1 MKNNLLP
8 PFVMREAGIKPEL
21 DPSRMNSH
29 CDLYATN
36 EENMLDRKG
45 NEKERMDR
53 VRILL
58 SDIQEDDAM
67 ATSVQVSSAEAKVI
81 DNFLEMSNAA
91 HDEEAH
97 PARGRRDIK
106 RIG

>member
-1 MKNNLLP
+1 
-8 PFVMREAGIKPEL
+8 
-21 DPSRMNSH
+21 MNPH
-29 CDLYATN
+29 CDSYATN
-36 EENMLDRKG
+36 EENILDRKG

-97 PARGRRDIK
+97 LCWKPIPRAADEISSVLASVSPTLDDANRLYTDA
-106 RIG
+106 